1 MVVQQ
6 VLQKIPNAVM
16 NPITGD
22 GVQTTFL
29 VDNDKIPTKANDV
42 IIIRKFCD
50 GSFIPILMLM
60 IHCYLV
66 VIWYTQM
73 HVVSQC
79 RRNCN
84 RW

>member
-42 IIIRKFCD
+42 IIIRKSPSD
-50 GSFIPILMLM
+50 GSFIRSRCL
-60 IHCYLV
+60 
-66 VIWYTQM
+66 
-73 HVVSQC
+73 
-79 RRNCN
+79 
-84 RW
+84 